1 MPVKTIPLIL
11 VAASLLAAQTAP
23 EKKQQRDLKYESG
36 TEPAKPPVP
45 ASVSIPRSYALV
57 VGIAGYKNLADK
69 DQLQFAERDAESIYS
84 ILISPEGGNFRA
96 ENVHRLIGPRAT
108 LAGVR
113 KELEEWLPSAATP
126 DDRVLIYFAGHGFV
140 YGGKAY
146 LAPYDIDPNNIA
158 TSGYPM
164 ESLGA
169 VIGGKIKAKWKVLL
183 TDACHSGAI
192 TPGGT
197 PEGDRAAVSRS
208 LLDLNRSL
216 FSLTASRDRERSYE
230 SADWG
235 GGHGI
240 FTYYV
245 VKGLEGAADE
255 SGDGIVTADEL
266 AEYVHRNVREATGAN
281 QNPTSERG
289 SFDPNMLLAYIPSGA
304 KPGTPPPPLDGAL
317 VFEANMDGVEVFVDG
332 KSAGVVNKGTP
343 LRLPGLRP
351 GVHTI
356 KGVHMGYE
364 PDGPR
369 EETVYP
375 GQEVTVSLKIT
386 QVRRRTRAA
395 ADEFD
400 QGLELYNKGSKENYT
415 KAVGHFTAA
424 LAADPQY
431 SQAALYLGRAQ
442 RDLFDEE
449 AAEKA
454 LRRAIEIDPDYVEAR
469 ATLGGMLLDKGA
481 LDESIRQLNM
491 VVQRDP
497 KHALAWYLLAQA
509 LRMKELYPDSIDAA
523 HKAIQLT
530 PNNAEAYFWLAESLR
545 LSGKLPEATAAYSQ
559 YLRLSDFD
567 SKLAGK
573 LNYYALGFTLGLGRK
588 KRAAQRDVWKD
599 LRSLAY
605 FGLCDTERLAGNF
618 ENAIGDCQKSLTYD
632 PSDPYS
638 HFALALSYTGQSQL
652 SGRVESLVPA
662 RKHFDETIRLNP
674 DMAESERAK
683 KYIARI
689 DAVLNGKQP

>member
-1 MPVKTIPLIL
+1 MLVKKISL
-11 VAASLLAAQTAP
+11 VLFIAALLAAQSAP
-23 EKKQQRDLKYESG
+23 EKKQQQRDLKYETG
-36 TEPAKPPVP
+36 AEPAKPPAPGAVT
-45 ASVSIPRSYALV
+45 IPRSYALIIGV
-57 VGIAGYKNLADK
+57 AGYKNLAAK
-69 DQLQFAERDAESIYS
+69 DQLLFAERDAESIYS

-96 ENVHRLIGPRAT
+96 ENVHRLVGPRAT
-108 LAGVR
+108 LAEVR
-113 KELEEWLPSAATP
+113 RELEQWLPSAATP

-158 TSGYPM
+158 ASGYPM
-164 ESLGA
+164 EALGS
-169 VIGGKIKAKWKVLL
+169 VIGSKIKAKWKVLL

-192 TPGGT
+192 T

-245 VKGLEGAADE
+245 VKGLEGAADQ

-266 AEYVHRNVREATGAN
+266 AEYVHRNVREATNAN

-289 SFDPNMLLAYIPSGA
+289 SFDPGMLLAYIPSGA
-304 KPGTPPPPLDGAL
+304 APGNPPPPLDGAL
-317 VFEANMDGVEVFVDG
+317 VFETNMDGVEVFVDG

-351 GVHTI
+351 GAHTV

-375 GQEVTVSLKIT
+375 GQEITVSLKIT
-386 QVRRRTRAA
+386 MIRRRTRAA
-395 ADEFD
+395 VEEFD
-400 QGLELYNKGSKENYT
+400 QGLDLYSKGTKENYVR
-415 KAVGHFTAA
+415 AVGHFTAA
-424 LAADPQY
+424 LAVDPQY
-431 SQAALYLGRAQ
+431 SQAALYLGRVQ
-442 RDLFDEE
+442 RDLLDEE

-454 LRRAIEIDPDYVEAR
+454 LRRAVEIDPDYAEAR

-509 LRMKELYPDSIDAA
+509 LRMKELYTDSIDAA
-523 HKAIQLT
+523 RKAIQLT
-530 PNNAEAYFWLAESLR
+530 PNNAEAYFWMAESLR
-545 LSGKLPEATAAYSQ
+545 LSGKLTEATAAYSR

-573 LNYYALGFTLGLGRK
+573 MNYYVLGYTLGLGRK

-605 FGLCDTERLAGNF
+605 FGLCDSQRLAGNF
-618 ENAIGDCQKSLTYD
+618 DNAIGDCQKSLTYD

-638 HFALALSYTGQSQL
+638 HFALALCYTSQSQT
-652 SGRVESLVPA
+652 SGRVESLLPA

-674 DMAESERAK
+674 DMAESERAR

-689 DAVLNGKQP
+689 DAVLSKQP

>member
-1 MPVKTIPLIL
+1 MPVKTISLVL
-11 VAASLLAAQTAP
+11 VAATLLAAQAVP
-23 EKKQQRDLKYESG
+23 EKKQQGRDLKYETG
-36 TEPAKPPVP
+36 AEPAKPASP
-45 ASVSIPRSYALV
+45 AAVAIPRSYALV
-57 VGIAGYKNLADK
+57 IGIAGYKNLAAK
-69 DQLQFAERDAESIYS
+69 DQLLFAERDAESIYS

-96 ENVHRLIGPRAT
+96 ENVHRLVGPRAT
-108 LAGVR
+108 LAEVR
-113 KELEEWLPSAATP
+113 KELEQWLPSAATP

-158 TSGYPM
+158 GSGYPM
-164 ESLGA
+164 EDLGS
-169 VIGGKIKAKWKVLL
+169 VIGNKIKAKWKVLL

-192 TPGGT
+192 T

-245 VKGLEGAADE
+245 VKGLEGAADQ

-266 AEYVHRNVREATGAN
+266 AEYVHRNVREATNAN

-289 SFDPNMLLAYIPSGA
+289 SFDPDMLLAYIPSGA
-304 KPGTPPPPLDGAL
+304 APGTPPPPLDGAL
-317 VFEANMDGVEVFVDG
+317 VFETNMDGVEVFVDG

-351 GVHTI
+351 GVHTVQ
-356 KGVHMGYE
+356 GVHMGYE

-375 GQEVTVSLKIT
+375 GQEITVSLKIT
-386 QVRRRTRAA
+386 MIRRRPRAA
-395 ADEFD
+395 VEEFD
-400 QGLELYNKGSKENYT
+400 QGLELYNKGTKENYT

-424 LAADPQY
+424 LAADPKY
-431 SQAALYLGRAQ
+431 SQAALYLGRVQ
-442 RDLFDEE
+442 RDLFDED

-454 LRRAIEIDPDYVEAR
+454 LRRAVEIDPDYVEAR

-481 LDESIRQLNM
+481 LDESIRQLNT

-497 KHALAWYLLAQA
+497 KHALAWYLLAEA

-523 HKAIQLT
+523 RKAIQLT

-545 LSGKLPEATAAYSQ
+545 LSGKLPEAIAAYSR
-559 YLRLSDFD
+559 YLSLSDFD

-573 LNYYALGFTLGLGRK
+573 MNYYVLGYTLGLGRK

-618 ENAIGDCQKSLTYD
+618 DNAIRDCQRSLTYD

-638 HFALALSYTGQSQL
+638 HFALALCYTSQSQA
-652 SGRVESLVPA
+652 SGQVESLLPA

-689 DAVLNGKQP
+689 DAVLSSKRP